1 MYNIVFKIMK
11 KNERNLL
18 TTTYIVKKKFLLI
31 YPHPLSAPPLPQL
44 HIVSICALLNKF
56 RRKKKYKGTLSHKNG
71 CLLEFF

>member
-18 TTTYIVKKKFLLI
+18 TTTYIVKKKIISI

-44 HIVSICALLNKF
+44 HIVSICALFNKF
-56 RRKKKYKGTLSHKNG
+56 
-71 CLLEFF
+71 